1 MEINA
6 PTEASEVL
14 EGQVYTGV
22 VEPGTAAVTSD
33 FVHHLHAFSN
43 LKYYKPFQF
52 IIVFFDPRLCI
63 SNLIKTI
70 HKNATNMVSNGMT
83 IHFFTTTF
91 MTSVYVFK
99 C

>member
-1 MEINA
+1 LEALEINA

-43 LKYYKPFQF
+43 L
-52 IIVFFDPRLCI
+52 VCI
-63 SNLIKTI
+63 SISLGLGQPLYFHIYFLGCKLW
-70 HKNATNMVSNGMT
+70 
-83 IHFFTTTF
+83 FTSF
-91 MTSVYVFK
+91 DSSS
-99 C
+99 

>member
-1 MEINA
+1 M
-6 PTEASEVL
+6 
-14 EGQVYTGV
+14 
-22 VEPGTAAVTSD
+22 
-33 FVHHLHAFSN
+33 
-43 LKYYKPFQF
+43 
-52 IIVFFDPRLCI
+52 
-63 SNLIKTI
+63 KTI